1 MTLANIFINWT
12 TLGEGGGG
20 QNSRYKTWYLLW
32 HWTPCL
38 SIEWLWRK
46 GGVKIRGTR
55 PDTWYWQPFFDPD
68 MILTIISFNSMNDF
82 GSNKKW
88 KWMNEVEPYN
98 DLLWTISVSIFSNI
112 CHSKWGFHTN
122 NIELWLDAFGWLF
135 QKSQPIWVRRS
146 LWKRYLNNKQNVGRR
161 MSRWERGS
169 SISKV
174 LSQVT
179 NLIFFNVFQF
189 DVFSADFLFVF
200 LIIWSRSCGTI
211 CPFEGLAGRNPLPQA
226 CHLGLW

>member
-1 MTLANIFINWT
+1 MTLDTISINWM
-12 TLGEGGGG
+12 TLEEGGC
-20 QNSRYKTWYLLW
+20 QNKRYKTWYLIL
-32 HWTPCL
+32 TTIL
-38 SIEWLWRK
+38 LR
-46 GGVKIRGTR
+46 
-55 PDTWYWQPFFDPD
+55 PD
-68 MILTIISFNSMNDF
+68 MILAIISFNSMNDF
-82 GSNKKW
+82 ESNKKW

-179 NLIFFNVFQF
+179 NLIFLNVFQF
-189 DVFSADFLFVF
+189 DVFSSDFLFVF

-211 CPFEGLAGRNPLPQA
+211 CPFEGLAGRNPLLQA

>member
-1 MTLANIFINWT
+1 
-12 TLGEGGGG
+12 
-20 QNSRYKTWYLLW
+20 
-32 HWTPCL
+32 
-38 SIEWLWRK
+38 
-46 GGVKIRGTR
+46 
-55 PDTWYWQPFFDPD
+55 
-68 MILTIISFNSMNDF
+68 MILAIISFNSMNDF
-82 GSNKKW
+82 ESNKKW

-98 DLLWTISVSIFSNI
+98 DLLWTIYVSIFSNICHFKWGFLSSI

-189 DVFSADFLFVF
+189 DVFSSDFLFVF

-226 CHLGLW
+226 WHLGLW